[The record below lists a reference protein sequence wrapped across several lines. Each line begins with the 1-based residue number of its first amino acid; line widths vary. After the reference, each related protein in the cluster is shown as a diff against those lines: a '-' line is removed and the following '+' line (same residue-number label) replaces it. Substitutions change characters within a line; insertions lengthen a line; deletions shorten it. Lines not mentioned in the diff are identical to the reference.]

1 MKNKI
6 YYKSLFYVFLMVI
19 YGILTYVFLWVGFN
33 TKTKIRVDYQDV
45 SDVYY
50 DVKYIDDN
58 YKNVNSSRY
67 VSNMV
72 KYIDMKY
79 IYNNVI
85 SEYVSG
91 YYKYSVD
98 GYLIAYEDDIN
109 NSLWEREYK
118 LADEKTFIIDENNI
132 NNIKIED
139 GFRIDFKKYRDEINK
154 FINNYDIDVEGY
166 LHVRINVSEFLNFN
180 NLNNEYADSKVIT
193 VNIPITSDTF
203 KIDVKNIDDV
213 DSYYE
218 FSKKESMN
226 IIFLII
232 GAFCFAF
239 SISSFVMVIKHFGY
253 IYNRQSKFRK
263 CLNKILSKYDECI
276 VRVNKLYVSK
286 KYNMIYVSSF
296 DEFMDVYYKK
306 NKMISFKEVKR
317 DSEALFV
324 IIDNDDAWIYR
335 MDIDNLE

>member
-33 TKTKIRVDYQDV
+33 TKTKIRVDYQDIG
-45 SDVYY
+45 DVYY
-50 DVKYIDDN
+50 DVKYVDDN
-58 YKNVNSSRY
+58 YRNTNSSKY

-72 KYIDMKY
+72 EYIDMNY
-79 IYNNVI
+79 IYNNII

-109 NSLWEREYK
+109 NSLWERKYELVK
-118 LADEKTFIIDENNI
+118 ENSVLIDENNV
-132 NNIKIED
+132 NSIKIED
-139 GFRIDFKKYRDEINK
+139 DFRVDFRKYRNEVDK
-154 FINNYDIDVEGY
+154 FINDYDIDVDAY
-166 LHVRINVSEFLNFN
+166 FHIRINISEFLNFN
-180 NLNNEYADSKVIT
+180 DLDNEYADSKVIS
-193 VNIPITSDTF
+193 VNIPITSDVF
-203 KIDVKNIDDV
+203 KISVNNLDNV

-232 GAFCFAF
+232 GAFCFAL
-239 SISSFVMVIKHFGY
+239 SISSFVMVIRQFRY
-253 IYNRQSKFRK
+253 IYNRQSKYRRE
-263 CLNKILSKYDECI
+263 LNKILSKYDECI

-286 KYNMIYVSSF
+286 KYNMIDVSSF
-296 DEFMDVYYKK
+296 DELMDVYYKK
-306 NKMISFKEVKR
+306 CKMISFKETKR
-317 DSEALFV
+317 DSESIFV

-335 MDIDNLE
+335 MSIDDFE